1 MKEEKRITSEEFD
14 TAAKALL
21 IEMAHKTGMSPIDF
35 MKGITVADY
44 FARLHDALFGERG
57 EEETEGHDIEVRV
70 IKGTDMNG
78 LKDVIADILG
88 EIFNDDGEDDDE

>member
-21 IEMAHKTGMSPIDF
+21 IEMAHGVGKSPINF
-35 MKGITVADY
+35 MNGIVVADY
-44 FARLHDALFGERG
+44 FARLHDSLFG
-57 EEETEGHDIEVRV
+57 EEETEERNIEVRV

-78 LKDVIADILG
+78 LQDVIADILG
-88 EIFNDDGEDDDE
+88 EIFNDDGEEDDE